1 MEGSLFTEFAARLAF
16 AHLAAAFGRSF
27 ANIGPAAGRE
37 DVLLADANGRR
48 IALSIARLWEDDPSW
63 DERREQ
69 MAERIRA
76 SLRGPYLLWVPPH
89 GDLPTE
95 EPPATDF
102 VRRVSIAGAPLAP
115 GARTEVEL
123 PARARLAKTRDEG
136 GYASVV
142 GGLGRY
148 WTAITERVS
157 GTFVLDT
164 TAIKRPPLDERTRD
178 SMFDRVAQ
186 LATQIDTGQAVEF
199 ELWDSWTLQ
208 RLAEGDGF
216 VIVGAPPS
224 FDPTEGAAIRRLL
237 RQRLTEAAT
246 ALGSVDADVR
256 GVALVAIVEFA
267 EHEGVSSALRSIS
280 PALYAPF
287 DLLMVL
293 ADGEARVA
301 LQPRPLPWAR

>member
-1 MEGSLFTEFAARLAF
+1 MTRSLFADFCARLAV
-16 AHLAAAFGRSF
+16 AHLARTYGRSF
-27 ANIGPAAGRE
+27 SILGLAADRE
-37 DVLLADANGRR
+37 DVLLADVDGRR
-48 IALSIARLWEDDPSW
+48 VALSVAPLWEDDPAW
-63 DERREQ
+63 AERCDE
-69 MAERIRA
+69 MAERVRA
-76 SLRGPYLLWVPPH
+76 SLHGPFLLWVPPH

-95 EPPATDF
+95 EPAATDF
-102 VRRVSIAGAPLAP
+102 VRRVSVAGAPLAP
-115 GARTEVEL
+115 GTRTEVEL

-164 TAIKRPPLDERTRD
+164 TAIKRPPLDERARD

-208 RLAEGDGF
+208 RLDDGDGF

-224 FDPTEGAAIRRLL
+224 FDPTEGASLRRLL
-237 RQRLTEAAT
+237 RRRLEEVAR
-246 ALGSVDADVR
+246 ALESIDAEVR
-256 GVALVAIVEFA
+256 AVALVAIVEFA
-267 EHEGVSSALRSIS
+267 DHEGVSSSLRSIS

-293 ADGEARVA
+293 ADGETRIA
-301 LQPRPLPWAR
+301 LRPRPLPWA